1 MQIVIEKTKTGFRQ
15 TTKEKVDGRVKI
27 RRTNNL
33 KRITRL
39 ISQLPNN
46 PCLVQL
52 DKKDIKVIY
61 SSDQVLLLKDY
72 QNNLSLKLYNQ
83 ILDNIDENTPIVKN
97 VKTNRKKILAI
108 ALASITLISVSGI
121 AISMISKATNNIDNQ
136 QTVAISET
144 SSWPIEENE
153 ETYTSSMAETL
164 ELPDDDNYDN
174 SSIVQAEI
182 ISKDNYELETRIL
195 QTKNIYNNSLQNNK
209 EIPIST
215 KMDDYTI
222 DKIVNFI
229 NSADGKY
236 TFQLAQEFG
245 VDPYT
250 FVCLMMNES
259 SLNHEGTIPGGQYYN
274 GFGVGICQLETPN
287 GQEITAFNYD
297 TNQSE
302 TIYETMDNAL
312 DKRLNIKMGIM
323 RYQNVLQRYHG
334 NEKLALQS
342 YNFGYGLIDLIVQI
356 YADEI
361 GVSFDD
367 VVDNYQDVGWL
378 KYVQQVSSNPQAFA
392 QKLDTDKYSNYSGTI
407 NYLKKWQYDSYGNGN
422 YLKNLYSYYLG
433 IYSSNIINGEIIQT
447 NLTDNNVVKVSLE
460 DSKKNLI

>member
-1 MQIVIEKTKTGFRQ
+1 MKK
-15 TTKEKVDGRVKI
+15 
-27 RRTNNL
+27 NL
-33 KRITRL
+33 
-39 ISQLPNN
+39 
-46 PCLVQL
+46 
-52 DKKDIKVIY
+52 IY
-61 SSDQVLLLKDY
+61 LLTIILY
-72 QNNLSLKLYNQ
+72 IFVFASLLFINL
-83 ILDNIDENTPIVKN
+83 
-97 VKTNRKKILAI
+97 
-108 ALASITLISVSGI
+108 
-121 AISMISKATNNIDNQ
+121 
-136 QTVAISET
+136 
-144 SSWPIEENE
+144 
-153 ETYTSSMAETL
+153 
-164 ELPDDDNYDN
+164 N
-174 SSIVQAEI
+174 S
-182 ISKDNYELETRIL
+182 
-195 QTKNIYNNSLQNNK
+195 
-209 EIPIST
+209 
-215 KMDDYTI
+215 I